1 MQRGLMLTVSQVVI
15 AIMILQSVALINSSM
30 DKYIVEIEAVEKIK
44 DLEMFSYNIMFDL
57 CYNLKK
63 WGPDLEAGAGCG
75 TLDKRLAA
83 WMDGVKDLLRDE
95 GSLELE
101 VKDLQVEEYNGQPC
115 DAVQMAFIGGDERC
129 GKYISGTLLVD
140 FDWLF
145 IEMHREFNIR
155 IAV

>member
-1 MQRGLMLTVSQVVI
+1 
-15 AIMILQSVALINSSM
+15 
-30 DKYIVEIEAVEKIK
+30 
-44 DLEMFSYNIMFDL
+44 
-57 CYNLKK
+57 
-63 WGPDLEAGAGCG
+63 
-75 TLDKRLAA
+75 
-83 WMDGVKDLLRDE
+83 
-95 GSLELE
+95 LE